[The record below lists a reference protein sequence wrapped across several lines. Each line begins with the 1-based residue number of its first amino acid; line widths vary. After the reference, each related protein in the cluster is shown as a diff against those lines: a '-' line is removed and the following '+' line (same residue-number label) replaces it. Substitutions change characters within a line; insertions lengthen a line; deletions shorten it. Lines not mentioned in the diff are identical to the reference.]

1 MIGKIKLSDYKL
13 IVFDID
19 GTIQDSNHNLHPY
32 TKNVLMK
39 LHNARIPFTLATGKN
54 LPAVKP
60 LAEDLKIKLPLILSN
75 GCVLQ
80 TVEGQE
86 LEKHVLPIEIVLK
99 VINICEEG
107 GWDLA
112 IYLDEGIHIKQMN
125 HNLELLIDY
134 GSPGLIEIG
143 EWSKIAG
150 RFGEVHK
157 CLVVERSSPDEVF
170 KLEKVYETELGD
182 KVEYCHTLPGML
194 EVMPKGVT
202 KLKAVQRLAEMLGI
216 RMEEVMTFGDGD
228 NDAEMLV
235 GAGLGVSLENGS
247 DLAKASANLT
257 IASSDENGPAKFL
270 DELLDD
276 LALNS
281 IPQGKI

>member
-32 TKNVLMK
+32 TKKVLLK

-60 LAEDLKIKLPLILSN
+60 LAEDLEIKLPLILSN

-80 TVEGQE
+80 AVDGLEF
-86 LEKHVLPIEIVLK
+86 EKHVLPIEIVLK
-99 VINICEEG
+99 VIKICEEG

-112 IYLDEGIHIKQMN
+112 IYLDEGIHIKKMN

-157 CLVVERSSPDEVF
+157 CLVVERSS
-170 KLEKVYETELGD
+170 
-182 KVEYCHTLPGML
+182 
-194 EVMPKGVT
+194 
-202 KLKAVQRLAEMLGI
+202 
-216 RMEEVMTFGDGD
+216 
-228 NDAEMLV
+228 
-235 GAGLGVSLENGS
+235 
-247 DLAKASANLT
+247 
-257 IASSDENGPAKFL
+257 L
-270 DELLDD
+270 DELLN
-276 LALNS
+276 LKKYMKRNWVTRLNIVIPCPECWRLCQRALPNS
-281 IPQGKI
+281 KPFKNLQKCLGSAWRR

>member
-1 MIGKIKLSDYKL
+1 MNKQIKLSDYKL

-19 GTIQDSNHNLHPY
+19 GTLQDSKHNLHPY

-39 LHNARIPFTLATGKN
+39 LHLAEIPFTLATGKT

-60 LAEDLKIKLPLILSN
+60 LAEVLEITLPLILSN
-75 GCVLQ
+75 GCMLQ
-80 TVEGQE
+80 TIDGNV
-86 LEKHVLPIEIVLK
+86 LEKYVLPFQIVQQ
-99 VINICEEG
+99 VITICEEG

-112 IYLDEGIHIKQMN
+112 IYLEDGIYIKKMN

-143 EWSKIAG
+143 DWSNIAG

-157 CLVVERSSPDEVF
+157 CLVVERSSPDDVYR
-170 KLEKVYETELGD
+170 LEKIYKKELAD
-182 KVEYCHTLPGML
+182 KVEYCHTLVGML
-194 EVMPKGVT
+194 EVMPKGVS
-202 KLKAVQRLAEMLGI
+202 KFKAIQRLADMLGI
-216 RMEEVMTFGDGD
+216 CMEEVMTFGDGN
-228 NDAEMLV
+228 NDAEMLE
-235 GAGLGVSLENGS
+235 GAGLGVSLQNGS

-270 DELLDD
+270 DELLNDTS
-276 LALNS
+276 LS
-281 IPQGKI
+281 